1 MRKKLAWRI
10 AGWLFAIAAVVFFCA
25 AGWFFYQ
32 HLAAQKTYA
41 EVQEEAVVATA
52 APTTPGPTLEEI
64 LNAPFEGII
73 DAEETKIPPEV
84 FTGVEEAPID
94 FAWLRDVNP
103 ELYAWIYIPDTQIDY
118 PIGQHAGEDQEYYL
132 HHDLYGTPQFAGC
145 IFSQAPN
152 ALDFSDPVT
161 VLYGHNMKNGSM
173 FQNLY
178 FFLQDPDFFN
188 SHKYIYLYMDG
199 KTLVYEVISAYYSD
213 NLNLLLADGDDEEDA
228 VDAEDVEETGNIRDP
243 EATKDAEETKDPGR
257 IDYTDEEVFMAYL
270 EDCRNPRVMERMV
283 RDEADLDVELN
294 SDSRILTLSTCR
306 AGFPWQRYLVQAVL
320 AYEKDVS

>member
-41 EVQEEAVVATA
+41 EVQEEAQLPEASPI
-52 APTTPGPTLEEI
+52 PTEAPTLEEI
-64 LNAPFEGII
+64 MSAPFEGII
-73 DAEETKIPPEV
+73 DAEETEIPPEV

-94 FAWLRDVNP
+94 FAWLESVNR

-118 PIGQHAGEDQEYYL
+118 PVAQHAGDDQEYYL
-132 HHDLYGTPQFAGC
+132 YHDLYGTPQFAGC

-213 NLNLLLADGDDEEDA
+213 DRNILLTEHD
-228 VDAEDVEETGNIRDP
+228 DAEDAGDET
-243 EATKDAEETKDPGR
+243 EDADDTEKVGFT
-257 IDYTDEEVFMAYL
+257 DYTDEEVFAAYL
-270 EDCRNPRVMERMV
+270 EDCLNPRVMERRI
-283 RDEADLDVELN
+283 RDVADLDVEL
-294 SDSRILTLSTCR
+294 DAESRILTLSTCR
-306 AGFPWQRYLVQAVL
+306 AGFPAQRYLVQAVL

>member
-32 HLAAQKTYA
+32 NLAAQKTYA

-52 APTTPGPTLEEI
+52 APGPTLEEI

-94 FAWLRDVNP
+94 FEWLRGVNP
-103 ELYAWIYIPDTQIDY
+103 ELYAWIYIPDTQINY
-118 PIGQHAGEDQEYYL
+118 PIGQHAGEDQEFYL

-199 KTLVYEVISAYYSD
+199 KTLVYEVISACYSD
-213 NLNLLLADGDDEEDA
+213 NLSLLFEDEDDDE
-228 VDAEDVEETGNIRDP
+228 DAEDAEAVEETEDVRNTEEP
-243 EATKDAEETKDPGR
+243 KDEDAGR
-257 IDYTDEEVFMAYL
+257 IDYTDEEVFSAYL
-270 EDCRNPRVMERMV
+270 ESCRNPRVMERMV
-283 RDEADLDVELN
+283 RDEADLDVAL
-294 SDSRILTLSTCR
+294 DADCRILTLSTCR
-306 AGFPWQRYLVQAVL
+306 AGFPGQRYLVHAVL